1 MAARKERYPYYE
13 QRTSYIDGNAA
24 RNLGS
29 LPERRIAEPSR
40 APEPRR
46 APQEETRRRPKAT
59 GMSIGSLLFL
69 TLAVIA
75 TVYVCMDY
83 LQTYTEVSSLEK
95 NNIVLE
101 RTLNNLSQ
109 KNDAAYEQIDKWYD
123 LGYIY
128 QIAVEELGM
137 VYPDKN
143 LVITYESADGSYLR
157 QYRDIPD

>member
-1 MAARKERYPYYE
+1 
-13 QRTSYIDGNAA
+13 
-24 RNLGS
+24 
-29 LPERRIAEPSR
+29 
-40 APEPRR
+40 
-46 APQEETRRRPKAT
+46 
-59 GMSIGSLLFL
+59 MSIGSLLFL
-69 TLAVIA
+69 TAVIA

-143 LVITYESADGSYLR
+143 LVITYESSDGSYLR